1 MPLASPDKIVIEK
14 SPAYF
19 HNKDVPARIKQLNSK
34 MKIILVVRDP
44 VIRAISDYTQTL
56 SKRKYKVLHPSF
68 EKMALNWSNADANST
83 SIVNSHWGAIKVGIY
98 HKHLKRWLQHFPP
111 DQIHIVDGEKLITSP
126 AAEVNQ
132 VEKFLGLKSVVKPED
147 FAIDPHKH
155 FPCVRAKG
163 ELHCLGAT
171 KGRKHPKIQIEVLQK
186 LADFFEPHNLE
197 FFKMINRK
205 FYWSPERK
213 VSLIH

>member
-1 MPLASPDKIVIEK
+1 MRSK
-14 SPAYF
+14 SEF
-19 HNKDVPARIKQLNSK
+19 I
-34 MKIILVVRDP
+34 
-44 VIRAISDYTQTL
+44 T
-56 SKRKYKVLHPSF
+56 
-68 EKMALNWSNADANST
+68 ST
-83 SIVNSHWGAIKVGIY
+83 WNGIY
-98 HKHLKRWLQHFPP
+98 EKLFFHKFTIFSWLQHFPP
-111 DQIHIVDGEKLITSP
+111 DQIHIVDGERLITSP
-126 AAEVNQ
+126 AVEVNQ
-132 VEKFLGLKSVVKPED
+132 VEKFLGLKSGRIWNYSDSQSLMKFTVVKPED

-171 KGRKHPKIQIEVLQK
+171 KGRKHPKVSKSIGMTFHSWLSEGTILGVTLWIYEQSDFQVQIGVLQK

-205 FYWSPERK
+205 FYWSPERN

>member
-44 VIRAISDYTQTL
+44 VIRAISGFHYFSTYSKYCKISDYTQTL

-98 HKHLKRWLQHFPP
+98 HKHLKRYL
-111 DQIHIVDGEKLITSP
+111 
-126 AAEVNQ
+126 
-132 VEKFLGLKSVVKPED
+132 
-147 FAIDPHKH
+147 
-155 FPCVRAKG
+155 
-163 ELHCLGAT
+163 
-171 KGRKHPKIQIEVLQK
+171 
-186 LADFFEPHNLE
+186 
-197 FFKMINRK
+197 
-205 FYWSPERK
+205 
-213 VSLIH
+213 